1 MANNY
6 GNDSISSLKD
16 EQQVRQRPAVIFG
29 TNDVMGCA
37 HSVFEIIANSID
49 EAREGYGDTISI
61 TVTEDN
67 EVTVSDNGRGVP
79 MGWNEAE
86 GKFNWELVFCQM
98 YASGKYDSSNYSAS
112 LGLNGLGAT
121 STQYASEYMEVVS
134 VRDGKR
140 YQMNFEKGKPVGK
153 LKEEADST
161 GKTGTT
167 IRFKPDREV
176 FTDIDVSAEFYFD
189 KIRRQAMLH
198 DKVTFVM
205 DYKDKHKI
213 KLHYDDGIKGF
224 IDQACENQ
232 LLSGGAQW
240 FSGKQFCCDDPSY
253 GDGNYTL
260 SMELAFT
267 FSREPYFIESYH
279 NGAYLRDSD
288 ENVTDIAVRNGISA
302 GMTEFART
310 QGKIGK
316 GEKLAFKDIEEV
328 FVAVVVTSCP
338 GNLTF
343 FKNQTKT
350 AIGNPAIKES
360 FTEFTK
366 ECFIR
371 WAAENRVIAEKM
383 VDEVLLNK
391 KARESA
397 DAVKKKVLKKLT
409 SSIDTIGGLPAK
421 FVECAEKDPS
431 KRELFIVEG
440 DSALGSCKQARDAS
454 FQAIMPIRGKILNC
468 LKADITT
475 ILNNEIITDLIKLY
489 GCGVELQS
497 KRIKELPRFD
507 ITKLNWDRIIFCTDA
522 DLDGMQIRCLLMA
535 MIYRLM
541 PSLFKYG
548 KVYIAETPLFEIIA
562 KKQTYF
568 AYDHAE
574 KDKIMGE
581 LYNQG
586 LTDKQI
592 KINRSKGLGENDA
605 EMLSV
610 STMHPD
616 TRRLVRI
623 GYKENDE
630 ELRDLINS
638 LMGDDIEGRRFLI
651 DEFFDHFDVDVD

>member
-1 MANNY
+1 MGNNY
-6 GNDSISSLKD
+6 GNESISSLKD

-49 EAREGYGDTISI
+49 EAREGYGTRIEVA
-61 TVTEDN
+61 VTEDN
-67 EVTVSDNGRGVP
+67 EVTVRDNGRGVP
-79 MGWNEAE
+79 MGWNESE

-98 YASGKYDSSNYSAS
+98 YASGKYDSANYSAS

-121 STQYASEYMEVVS
+121 STQYASEYMEVIS
-134 VRDGKR
+134 IRDGNK
-140 YQMNFEKGKPVGK
+140 YTMNFEKGRPVGE
-153 LKEEADST
+153 LKVEVDTDSH
-161 GKTGTT
+161 TGTT
-167 IRFKPDREV
+167 IKFKPDREV
-176 FTDIDVSAEFYFD
+176 FTDINVSADFYID

-198 DKVTFVM
+198 NGVTFVIR
-205 DYKDKHKI
+205 YKDMSEI
-213 KLHYDDGIKGF
+213 SLHYTDGIKGF
-224 IDQACENQ
+224 IDEVCKKQ
-232 LLSGGAQW
+232 LLKDGANL
-240 FSGKQFCCDDPSY
+240 FTGNIRCCDGEYSAEVYNLD
-253 GDGNYTL
+253 
-260 SMELAFT
+260 MELAFT

-288 ENVTDIAVRNGISA
+288 ENVTDIAVRAGISA
-302 GMTEFART
+302 GITEFARA
-310 QGKIGK
+310 QGKIK
-316 GEKLAFKDIEEV
+316 NEKLAFKDIEEV
-328 FVAVVVTSCP
+328 FVAIVVTSCP

-350 AIGNPAIKES
+350 AIGNPAIKDA
-360 FTEFTK
+360 FTLFTK
-366 ECFIR
+366 ESFLR
-371 WAAENRVIAEKM
+371 WAAENKAIAEKM

-409 SSIDTIGGLPAK
+409 SSIDSLGGLPDK
-421 FVECAEKDPS
+421 FVECAEKDSS

-468 LKADITT
+468 LKADVTN

-489 GCGVELQS
+489 GCGIELKS
-497 KRIKELPRFD
+497 KHIKDLPKFNID
-507 ITKLNWDRIIFCTDA
+507 NLNWDKIIFCTDA
-522 DLDGMQIRCLLMA
+522 DLDGMQIRCLLIA
-535 MIYRLM
+535 MVYRLM
-541 PSLFKYG
+541 PSLLKAG

-562 KKQTYF
+562 KRQTYF

-574 KDKIMGE
+574 KDQILDS

-586 LTDKQI
+586 ITDRQI

-616 TRRLVRI
+616 TRRLIKV
-623 GYKENDE
+623 GYEENDE
-630 ELRDLINS
+630 ALTDLINS
-638 LMGDDIEGRRFLI
+638 LMGDDIEGRRYLI